1 MPLATFRQGLRYQY
15 ELGSATWGNTD
26 FLSFTFQAAASQLI
40 FSSKL
45 DLRPRSNLGYA
56 TAKR

>member
-1 MPLATFRQGLRYQY
+1 MYY